1 MRIGH
6 GKAEMRC
13 WPNLASEATGMASMK
28 SRALQVRMQR
38 MKGGGPGTGS
48 HASRCFPGRRV
59 SPVAGGPFPG
69 ARSSN
74 SVSSRTLRASAARR
88 IPLRDMAQ
96 QDPAQTDAAPD
107 KAVDAVNVVT
117 PPPPESSQS
126 ITTRRL
132 VILSFWAVAILLGL
146 PLWFKT
152 TTIYR
157 ASLPLQQML
166 DWADGKVWTPQPSID
181 SS

>member
-1 MRIGH
+1 
-6 GKAEMRC
+6 
-13 WPNLASEATGMASMK
+13 
-28 SRALQVRMQR
+28 
-38 MKGGGPGTGS
+38 
-48 HASRCFPGRRV
+48 
-59 SPVAGGPFPG
+59 
-69 ARSSN
+69 
-74 SVSSRTLRASAARR
+74 
-88 IPLRDMAQ
+88 MAQ